1 MVCKFNNNQTS
12 LHRFCVKNSLK
23 IPANAK
29 VMMNSTNRLFIVIIF
44 LLVFSSGWSQALE
57 EVPPPEYITTV
68 TFRSAQFDG
77 NLPIVLKGESIRLQ
91 FDDLYGDEADYYYRI
106 IHCDQNWAPSPLSK
120 TEYLAGVDEQR
131 IVHYKNSLN
140 TLQLYTHYTLTLP
153 NEKTALKLSG
163 NYMVEI
169 LDKNFKTVFSRKL
182 MVVEPLLPVEV
193 YTRRVRDMKMI
204 NQKQTV
210 QFVINTASYLIDNPT
225 QNLHVKIL
233 QNYRWDNR
241 IEGVKPQYTTG
252 YDLIYRYDSETAF
265 WGGNEFLNFDT
276 KDIRSSSER
285 VKSVQFQTD
294 TYITYLY
301 EDEIRAGTPY
311 TYYPDIN
318 GRFLVRTLNG
328 QDTDIESEYSW
339 VNFTL
344 LANRPI
350 PDAEVHV
357 FGAFNNYQ
365 LNDETKMFYDG
376 TTSSYKTRLYLK
388 QGFYN
393 YTYVLY
399 YPTGILDAQFLNGS
413 YFQTENNY
421 TVLIYFRKFGDRHDS
436 LIGFGEGN
444 SKYIT
449 D

>member
-1 MVCKFNNNQTS
+1 MRGN
-12 LHRFCVKNSLK
+12 
-23 IPANAK
+23 
-29 VMMNSTNRLFIVIIF
+29 FIFMCHYMKRVLLLIIF
-44 LLVFSSGWSQALE
+44 GLFFLLGWSQALE
-57 EVPPPEYITTV
+57 EVAPPQYIGTV
-68 TFRSAQFDG
+68 TFRNTQSDG
-77 NLPIVLKGESIRLQ
+77 NFPIVLRGQTISLQ

-106 IHCDQNWAPSPLSK
+106 IHCNQNWMPSPLSK

-131 IVHYKNSLN
+131 ILDYKNSLN

-163 NYMVEI
+163 NYLVEI
-169 LDKNFKTVFSRKL
+169 LDKNFETVFSRKL
-182 MVVEPLLPVEV
+182 LVVEPLLQVQV
-193 YTRRVRDMKMI
+193 YTRRVRDMKVI
-204 NQKQTV
+204 HQKQTV

-233 QNYRWDNR
+233 QNYRWDNH
-241 IEGVKPQYTTG
+241 IESLRPQFTTG
-252 YDLIYRYDSETAF
+252 YDLIYRYDDETSF

-276 KDIRSSSER
+276 KDILSSSER
-285 VKSVQFQTD
+285 VKSVKNQAD
-294 TYITYLY
+294 AYYTYLY

-318 GRFLVRTLNG
+318 GRFLVRTLQG
-328 QDTDIESEYSW
+328 RDSDIEAEYSW
-339 VNFTL
+339 LNFSL
-344 LANRPI
+344 LANRPVSE
-350 PDAEVHV
+350 AEVHV
-357 FGAFNNYQ
+357 FGAFNNYV
-365 LNDETKMFYDG
+365 LNEETKMFYDG
-376 TTSSYKTRLYLK
+376 TTSAYKTRLYLK

-399 YPTGILDAQFLNGS
+399 YPDGTIDERFLNGS

-421 TVLIYFRKFGDRHDS
+421 TVLVYFRKFGDRHDS

-444 SKYIT
+444 SQYIT